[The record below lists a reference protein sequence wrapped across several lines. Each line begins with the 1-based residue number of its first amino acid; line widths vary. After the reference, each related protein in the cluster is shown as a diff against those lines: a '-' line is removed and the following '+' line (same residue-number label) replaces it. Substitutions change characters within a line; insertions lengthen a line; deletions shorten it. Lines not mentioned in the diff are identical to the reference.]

1 VNSAS
6 FAPVLSF
13 RAPEGPSPPAGPS
26 LSPVTWDYPRMPAV
40 SLRSAADSATLT
52 RPFRDPRV
60 PLPGTEG
67 QPGGATL
74 RRIFLPASPTS
85 SYLGGPDLL
94 ARRTNLLS
102 PSVTHLPVFKVTQI
116 AAQSQLTY
124 GYHNRTEW
132 FQPTPKLF

>member
-1 VNSAS
+1 LTADHGPVITVQVEREAILDVAGVHEQRRQPWQTAQCQSPRQDSA
-6 FAPVLSF
+6 LC
-13 RAPEGPSPPAGPS
+13 RQSP
-26 LSPVTWDYPRMPAV
+26 
-40 SLRSAADSATLT
+40 ADSATLT

-94 ARRTNLLS
+94 ARRTKS
-102 PSVTHLPVFKVTQI
+102 
-116 AAQSQLTY
+116 
-124 GYHNRTEW
+124 
-132 FQPTPKLF
+132 LFPGCSCYSN